1 MRDNVFWQD
10 LYACGGAT
18 VYCGLAFT
26 AGQKRIDGRKL
37 TIEHAYPAD
46 WIASHHDC
54 ENRNTCKASAYG
66 RAAADL
72 HNLWPAI
79 GNINSSRQD
88 KPLAEIPGEAHRR
101 FADYCPDFERTKG
114 SGETEAIVEPRDSV
128 KGDMARSILHM
139 TDSYGLPL
147 PPEMPRDMLRKWQ
160 EEDPRQRGDDPF
172 VTPPS
177 PPEGAS
183 VRAPSGRGHPYA
195 GDAQRRAGP
204 IEPPP
209 ARHVASQDL
218 REGAQERGW
227 GMNL

>member
-1 MRDNVFWQD
+1 MQRRARHLAMHAEAMCSLFTVLVVVCTPAAAQQTAFDTYEHVRDNVFWQD

-54 ENRNTCKASAYG
+54 KNRNTCKASAYG

-147 PPEMPRDMLRKWQ
+147 PPEMPRDMLRKWH
-160 EEDPRQRGDDPF
+160 EEDPPDDTERWRNL
-172 VTPPS
+172 VIQS
-177 PPEGAS
+177 L
-183 VRAPSGRGHPYA
+183 
-195 GDAQRRAGP
+195 
-204 IEPPP
+204 
-209 ARHVASQDL
+209 QDT
-218 REGAQERGW
+218 R
-227 GMNL
+227 NSYID